1 MYRVLIPDE
10 IEACRKLRAERTV
23 AEPKAEIDA
32 ADIDYYNVRENRI
45 KVYERD
51 AYKCRYCDKQLTRFT
66 ATLDHVRPVA
76 EGGDNSFANLVT
88 ACLGCN
94 SRKHRRPV
102 GDFLAEQ

>member
-51 AYKCRYCDKQLTRFT
+51 AYKCHYCEKQ
-66 ATLDHVRPVA
+66 
-76 EGGDNSFANLVT
+76 ES
-88 ACLGCN
+88 
-94 SRKHRRPV
+94 S
-102 GDFLAEQ
+102 Q